1 MARTILQQFRQFGK
15 EFNVL
20 SDDAANTKIEAA
32 QLFVSVPDTSD
43 KSNTLIALFA
53 LHLCWMDKFQT
64 GGGHRGTVA
73 SEQEGDSKRTYN
85 AAKGAEDLL
94 GQSAYGQQY
103 KLLRFGLQANRSAGP
118 ITRYG
123 DDV

>member
-1 MARTILQQFRQFGK
+1 MARTILQQFRGFGK

-20 SDDAANTKIEAA
+20 PDETANAKIEAA
-32 QLFVSVPDTSD
+32 KLFVSVPDTSD

-53 LHLCWMDKFQT
+53 LHLAWMDKYQS
-64 GGGHRGTVA
+64 GGHRGTIA
-73 SEQEGDSKRTYN
+73 SEKEGDSQRTYN

-94 GQSAYGQQY
+94 GQSPYGQQY
-103 KLLRFGLQANRSAGP
+103 KLLRFGLAANRTAGP

-123 DDV
+123 DDA

>member
-1 MARTILQQFRQFGK
+1 MAKTILQQFRAFGK

-20 SDDAANTKIEAA
+20 SDDGANAKIESAK
-32 QLFVSVPDTSD
+32 LFVSVPDTSD

-53 LHLCWMDKFQT
+53 LHLAWMEKTQT
-64 GGGHRGTVA
+64 GGHRGTVA
-73 SEQEGDSKRTYN
+73 SEQEGDSRRTYN

-94 GQSAYGQQY
+94 GQSQYGQQY
-103 KLLRFGLQANRSAGP
+103 KLLRFGLVQNRSAGP
-118 ITRYG
+118 VTRYG